1 MCVRRQEVKKER
13 KKIEKVAIKNSFRDR
28 SGNNHHKWVWDM
40 FNKHGKI
47 VTCQVTVSKSPSDW
61 RWKKQHHGTLRKIF
75 RDLEIE
81 GYRIE

>member
-1 MCVRRQEVKKER
+1 MCVGQEIKKEK
-13 KKIEKVAIKNSFRDR
+13 KKIEKVAIKKSFRDC
-28 SGNNHHKWVWDM
+28 SGKNHHKWIWNM
-40 FNKHGKI
+40 TNKHGKI